1 MHQQIKKEALAALKR
16 FEELVRE
23 DEMKGAQPP
32 DEAEEIV
39 KKLAIARREL
49 HKFLPKEYV
58 VS

>member
-1 MHQQIKKEALAALKR
+1 MHQRTKKEALAALKR
-16 FEELVRE
+16 FEQLARE
-23 DEMKGAQPP
+23 DEVKGTFPP

-49 HKFLPKEYV
+49 HKYLPKEYV